1 MCKKREKIF
10 LIRLI
15 SRYLEK
21 LITNPKKAIEMGI
34 ICLITNCFLC
44 ELKHTLYFQKKSL
57 ITLHSPAFYP

>member
-44 ELKHTLYFQKKSL
+44 ELKHTLYFQKKAS
-57 ITLHSPAFYP
+57 